1 MNVWRSPLSIC
12 PDQRIEI
19 ALVCDGDLYRSG
31 CSLARYARETITVE
45 KFLQVYESEKEKAAQ

>member
-31 CSLARYARETITVE
+31 CSLARYGRETITIE
-45 KFLQVYESEKEKAAQ
+45 KCLQVYEAEKEKAAQ

>member
-19 ALVCDGDLYRSG
+19 ALVCDGDLYRSH
-31 CSLARYARETITVE
+31 SLAQYARETITVE
-45 KFLQVYESEKEKAAQ
+45 KCLHVYETEKQKAAQ